1 MLSIHL
7 NRKYQ
12 IGIIEEDTQFS
23 DDLILHISQNSHFST
38 CLNTNS
44 IATAFR
50 TLYNH
55 PSLNPDLLLLSVQA
69 ADAEKMEEIKE
80 FKELKPEMLVVL
92 LTKEENKH
100 IIQLAFDKGA
110 DGYLMK
116 TDNFY
121 NIEHKMIYMLEYG
134 QPAMSQQIFRYM
146 LYRNRNEKPVSQE
159 KLTRKEKEITDM
171 VLEGMSYKQIAAE
184 LHLSLNTIQYH
195 MKNIFLKLDIK
206 TKTELFKIYYP

>member
-1 MLSIHL
+1 MLSIQL

-12 IGIIEEDTQFS
+12 IGIIEDDIQFS
-23 DDLILHISQNSHFST
+23 DDLILHISQTSHFST

-44 IATAFR
+44 TSNAFR
-50 TLYNH
+50 ILYNH
-55 PSLNPDLLLLSVQA
+55 PTLNPDLLLLSTQA
-69 ADAEKMEEIKE
+69 ADAEGLEEIKE

-100 IIQLAFDKGA
+100 IIRMAFDQGA

-116 TDNFY
+116 TENFY
-121 NIEHKMIYMLEYG
+121 SLERKIIHMLEYG

-146 LYRNRNEKPVSQE
+146 LFRNKSDKPVKTDQ
-159 KLTRKEKEITDM
+159 LTRKEQEIIEM
-171 VLEGMSYKQIAAE
+171 VLEGMSYKEVAAG

-206 TKTELFKIYYP
+206 TKTELFKIYYH

>member
-44 IATAFR
+44 TSTAFR
-50 TLYNH
+50 ILYNH

-116 TDNFY
+116 TENFY
-121 NIEHKMIYMLEYG
+121 SIEHKMIYMLEYG
-134 QPAMSQQIFRYM
+134 QPAVSQQIFRYM

>member
-12 IGIIEEDTQFS
+12 IGIIEEDVQFS
-23 DDLILHISQNSHFST
+23 DDLIFHISQNSHFST
-38 CLNTNS
+38 CFNTNS
-44 IATAFR
+44 SSNAFR
-50 TLYNH
+50 ILYNH
-55 PSLNPDLLLLSVQA
+55 PTLSPDLLLLSTQA
-69 ADAEKMEEIKE
+69 ADAEGLDEIKE

-100 IIQLAFDKGA
+100 IIQQAFDRGA

-116 TDNFY
+116 TDNF
-121 NIEHKMIYMLEYG
+121 NSMEHKMIYMLEYG

-146 LYRNRNEKPVSQE
+146 LFRNRSDKPASRE
-159 KLTRKEKEITDM
+159 KLTRKEQEIIDM
-171 VLEGMSYKQIAAE
+171 VLEGMSYKEIAAG

-206 TKTELFKIYYP
+206 TKTELFKIYYH

>member
-1 MLSIHL
+1 MLSVNL

-44 IATAFR
+44 ISTAFR
-50 TLYNH
+50 ILYNH
-55 PSLNPDLLLLSVQA
+55 PSLNPDLLLLSMQA

-100 IIQLAFDKGA
+100 IIRQAFDQGA

-116 TDNFY
+116 TENFY
-121 NIEHKMIYMLEYG
+121 SIEYKIINMLEFG
-134 QPAMSQQIFRYM
+134 QPAVSQQIFRYM
-146 LYRNRNEKPVSQE
+146 LYRNRNEKPPTKE
-159 KLTRKEKEITDM
+159 KLTRKEKEITEM
-171 VLEGMSYKQIAAE
+171 VLEGMSYKQIAAT

-206 TKTELFKIYYP
+206 TKTELFKLYYH